1 MMYLALSEDSRPSE
15 ERYRLVDIVEA
26 RGIFEETLDI

>member
-1 MMYLALSEDSRPSE
+1 MYLALSEDSGPSE
-15 ERYRLVDIVEA
+15 ERYWLVDIVEA